1 MARGVRSSKNH
12 SMATP
17 PPAFSGRA
25 VAATDVV
32 IEEVSGPAGRD
43 EFVRFT
49 QGHYAGDLNFVPPI
63 VAERRDFID
72 PKVNPFFQQAR
83 AAFFVAKRKGRIVG
97 RIAAVV
103 DSRYNRFH
111 ETRDGFWGLFE
122 SQNDPGVA
130 AALFDRAAEWV
141 KKAGVQRLV
150 GPVNLAFH
158 HDVGLLI
165 DGFDKPPSMM
175 MPYNPKYY
183 PRLVEAAGFTK
194 MKDLWSWELLG
205 LQGLPEKIVR
215 LAERVKASGHVRVR
229 RLDTSNPEADIARIK
244 AIYETMLKS
253 GFGFAPMSDT
263 EFNELVHRVRP
274 VILLRPE
281 LSFIAEVDGEAV
293 AFGITLP
300 DMNLAIKA
308 AGGYLF
314 PFGLAKLLWA
324 ARKIDRL
331 RVLLFGIKDGF
342 RRRGID
348 ALLALETFQAAQKL
362 GYASAEMGWVMEDD
376 TLINRTIQAT
386 GARRIKTY
394 RVYERPI
401 DSGEARSR

>member
-1 MARGVRSSKNH
+1 MARRAQLV
-12 SMATP
+12 TP
-17 PPAFSGRA
+17 PVPPPQHA
-25 VAATDVV
+25 VAAADVTV
-32 IEEVSGPAGRD
+32 EEVSGSAGRD
-43 EFVRFT
+43 AFVRF
-49 QGHYAGDLNFVPPI
+49 QLEHYAGDTNFVPPI

-72 PKVNPFFQQAR
+72 PKVNPFFGQAR
-83 AAFFVAKRKGRIVG
+83 AAFFLAKRRGRTVG

-111 ETRDGFWGLFE
+111 DSRDGFFGLFE

-130 AALFDRAAEWV
+130 AALFERATEWV
-141 KKAGVQRLV
+141 RRAGMQRLV
-150 GPVNLAFH
+150 GPINLAFH
-158 HDVGLLI
+158 HDCGLLI
-165 DGFDKPPSMM
+165 DGFDRPPSMM

-183 PRLVEAAGFTK
+183 ARLVEANGFQK
-194 MKDLWSWELLG
+194 MKDLWSWELVAA
-205 LQGLPEKIVR
+205 QGLPDKVTR
-215 LAERVKASGHVRVR
+215 LAERVKATGHVRVR
-229 RLDTSNPEADIARIK
+229 RLDTSNPEADIRRIK
-244 AIYETMLKS
+244 GIYEGMLRP
-253 GFGFAPMSDT
+253 GFGFAPMSDS
-263 EFNELVHRVRP
+263 EFDDLVHRVRP

-300 DMNLAIKA
+300 DTNVALKA

-324 ARKIDRL
+324 ARKIERL

-362 GYASAEMGWVMEDD
+362 GYASGEMGWVLEDD

-386 GARRIKTY
+386 GARKIKTY
-394 RVYERPI
+394 RIYERPV
-401 DSGEARSR
+401 EPR

>member
-1 MARGVRSSKNH
+1 MPLHAVPAADVR
-12 SMATP
+12 
-17 PPAFSGRA
+17 
-25 VAATDVV
+25 V
-32 IEEVSGPAGRD
+32 EEVTGAEGRD
-43 EFVRFT
+43 AFVRF
-49 QGHYAGDLNFVPPI
+49 QLEHYAGDANFVPPI

-72 PKVNPFFQQAR
+72 PLVNPFFEQAH
-83 AAFFVAKRKGRIVG
+83 AAFFLAKRRGRTVG

-111 ETRDGFWGLFE
+111 DSRDGFFGLFE
-122 SQNDPGVA
+122 SQNDPGIA
-130 AALFDRAAEWV
+130 AALFEQASQWARQ
-141 KKAGVQRLV
+141 AGARRLV

-158 HDVGLLI
+158 HDCGLLI
-165 DGFDKPPSMM
+165 DGFDRPPSMM

-183 PRLVEAAGFTK
+183 ARLVEASGFAK

-205 LQGLPEKIVR
+205 LQGLPDKVVR
-215 LAERVKASGHVRVR
+215 LAQRVRASGQVRVR
-229 RLDTSNPEADIARIK
+229 RLDTSHPEADIQRIK
-244 AIYETMLKS
+244 AIYETMLKP
-253 GFGFAPMSDT
+253 GFGFAPMSDA
-263 EFNELVHRVRP
+263 EFNALVHRVRP
-274 VILLRPE
+274 VILMRPE
-281 LSFIAEVDGEAV
+281 LSFIAEVEGEAV

-300 DMNLAIKA
+300 DTNLALKA

-348 ALLALETFQAAQKL
+348 ALLAHETFQAAQRL
-362 GYASAEMGWVMEDD
+362 GYASGELGWVVEDD

-394 RVYERPI
+394 RIYERPI
-401 DSGEARSR
+401 EVS